1 MDKSKRRALV
11 FAALAG
17 LTNGLFGG
25 GGGAV
30 LLPGL
35 RRGCGVNTREAL
47 ATSVGI
53 MGPVCAL
60 STAVYAGRGA
70 VDWAQAWPYLLG
82 GALGGVL
89 AGRTLH
95 KVNPALLRKLFGLFL
110 LWGGV
115 RQWM

>member
-1 MDKSKRRALV
+1 MKKIKGRVLV

-35 RRGCGVNTREAL
+35 RRGCGLETRAAL
-47 ATSVGI
+47 ALCVGV
-53 MGPVCAL
+53 MGPVCAV

-70 VDWAQAWPYLLG
+70 VDWVLAWPYLLG
-82 GALGGVL
+82 GALGGAL
-89 AGRTLH
+89 AGGTLH
-95 KVNPALLRKLFGLFL
+95 KVNPALLRRLFGLFL
-110 LWGGV
+110 LWGGL
-115 RQWM
+115 RQWL